1 MNEMLFISVELEYFL
16 VNYEESSDLGRWI
29 QGILQTEYN
38 SIYMLALPSTS
49 VGIWLWLVQV
59 YSAGILHRF

>member
-1 MNEMLFISVELEYFL
+1 MLFISVELEYFL

-49 VGIWLWLVQV
+49 AGIWL
-59 YSAGILHRF
+59 